1 MSKALTSNGLG
12 LLALTAVVAL
22 AGAPA
27 RAQDLKDLKDTP
39 FAYGDDF
46 PEVNATCE
54 NVRSWAGKAPDT
66 HVRFNMAVRGKLSRV
81 AEDSALVQLTM
92 CQAPELKVTCIT
104 YKTNGMAAGDVVT
117 FVGGFRQ
124 PNSEHVVLDPCLAS
138 RD

>member
-1 MSKALTSNGLG
+1 MTHLATSNGLR
-12 LLALTAVVAL
+12 LMAL
-22 AGAPA
+22 AAVMTVASVSSGA
-27 RAQDLKDLKDTP
+27 QDLKDTP

-46 PEVNATCE
+46 PEMNATCE
-54 NVRSWAGKAPDT
+54 NARLWAGKAPDT
-66 HVRFNMAVRGKLSRV
+66 QVRFNMAVRGKLSRV

-138 RD
+138 RN

>member
-1 MSKALTSNGLG
+1 MTNALTSKGLG
-12 LLALTAVVAL
+12 LLVLAAAMAL
-22 AGAPA
+22 AGAHA
-27 RAQDLKDLKDTP
+27 RAQDLKDTA
-39 FAYGDDF
+39 FAYGEDF
-46 PEVNATCE
+46 PAVNATCE
-54 NVRSWAGKAPDT
+54 NVRDWAGKAPET

-81 AEDSALVQLTM
+81 VESSALVQLTM

-124 PNSEHVVLDPCLAS
+124 PNAEHVVLDPCLAS